1 MARLDADG
9 YLFMVDRTK
18 DMIVTGG
25 ENVYSKEVEDVI
37 AACPGV
43 AAAAVI
49 GIPHKE
55 WGETVAAFVI
65 PAKET
70 NLTEE
75 KLRDFLADKL
85 AKYKIPRSIK
95 FLETLPYTP
104 SGKVMKYKLR
114 EEYAK

>member
-1 MARLDADG
+1 
-9 YLFMVDRTK
+9 
-18 DMIVTGG
+18 MIVTGG
-25 ENVYSKEVEDVI
+25 ENVYSKEVEDAI

-65 PAKET
+65 PAKEA

-85 AKYKIPRSIK
+85 AKYKIPK
-95 FLETLPYTP
+95 HVHFLDELPRNDAGKIDRQQLRIISTLNQ
-104 SGKVMKYKLR
+104 
-114 EEYAK
+114 